1 MVIEYHEDVKTMI
14 NFYPV
19 HVYVS
24 NYRMYSS
31 LEKAHFNNSKS
42 KNITS
47 IFAVLNLK
55 EIKSMKMNLFI
66 YDIDINS
73 FDTMKSAV
81 NNCKKIMNK

>member
-1 MVIEYHEDVKTMI
+1 
-14 NFYPV
+14 
-19 HVYVS
+19 
-24 NYRMYSS
+24 MYSS

>member
-1 MVIEYHEDVKTMI
+1 M
-14 NFYPV
+14 
-19 HVYVS
+19 
-24 NYRMYSS
+24 
-31 LEKAHFNNSKS
+31 
-42 KNITS
+42 
-47 IFAVLNLK
+47 K